1 MPLLAIPKTPK
12 SRPKEEPTGL
22 RPSIDDR
29 PADPEGSPPPPG
41 PAAPNTPENRLESK
55 RQAARVQPLR
65 MKKSALTPALL
76 VVLLVF
82 ALGTLGLTYMN
93 VQMIRKARSLQDVA
107 NRINNVRATLDAL
120 ARDAIAYSQ
129 TNRAIDPILIS
140 VGLKPAPANATG
152 TTTGR

>member
-1 MPLLAIPKTPK
+1 MD
-12 SRPKEEPTGL
+12 G
-22 RPSIDDR
+22 R
-29 PADPEGSPPPPG
+29 PADPLGSRSPPG

-55 RQAARVQPLR
+55 HQRARVQPLR
-65 MKKSALTPALL
+65 MKKSALTPVLL

-107 NRINNVRATLDAL
+107 NRINNVRVTLDAL

-140 VGLKPAPANATG
+140 VGLKPGPANSPGTATG
-152 TTTGR
+152 R